1 MGLPADMGPSARA
14 CLRISASLVA
24 IISFSVSG
32 CSGGNVAGTVAG
44 TSSQQSSSAGGSGGS
59 PGTPEITSQ
68 QVYSQEVAALNEQ
81 LNVSE
86 PSYALSAEDVAL
98 LEEQKLVDPQTK
110 AKLEPLV
117 KR

>member
-1 MGLPADMGPSARA
+1 MGLPTYMGFSARA

-24 IISFSVSG
+24 IGFSVSG
-32 CSGGNVAGTVAG
+32 CTGGNVAGTVG
-44 TSSQQSSSAGGSGGS
+44 GSSQQSSS